1 MRFPST
7 PSPLRARREP
17 ILIVLLLL
25 AAALFPY
32 PVEAHLDDDLPAY
45 AHPTVAAATTEP
57 EPAREVRGVA
67 SWYGNPRVYGAPA
80 IAWYTRTTR
89 YGAPITFYAAAGP
102 ALRDLLG
109 DANPYHEH
117 YPVTV
122 TNPRTGI
129 SIPVVVTDWCGCS
142 SGSDREK
149 LIDLSPAAFKAL
161 GIPLTRGI
169 QPVIVTLG
177 HPPIIEPARPAAP
190 RELPPD
196 VTPSGGAFS
205 YPL

>member
-169 QPVIVTLG
+169 QPVIV
-177 HPPIIEPARPAAP
+177 EPARPAAP